1 MSLAR
6 RTASSSVAYF
16 ITGITGPNVSSR
28 ITFIAW
34 VTPVSTVAF
43 M

>member
-6 RTASSSVAYF
+6 RTASSASETF

-28 ITFIAW
+28 ITVIEG
-34 VTPVSTVAF
+34 STSAITVGS
-43 M
+43 